1 MDRSVTDLLIDVREC
16 EPATN
21 SDLQE
26 RWGLHTGSAVAD
38 VLQNDLSEYVYRDEN
53 KRIRVRDDAPTEPAG
68 TSDWDTTDD
77 SHVPTESD
85 PPNPEQSAAA
95 NHAHIE
101 TEEQR
106 PGATEGS
113 HSLKTNRDVSPSSVG
128 ENASATATPGRDTTN
143 VDAGDSGVTFQTP
156 PAESDPG
163 GPCCESP
170 DYQAVPAGKRFRTA
184 DGRVGT
190 TEKGDRYCKSC
201 KAIVELDGTVYP

>member
-1 MDRSVTDLLIDVREC
+1 MDRSAADLLADVREC

-53 KRIRVRDDAPTEPAG
+53 KRIRVRDDAPTGAAG
-68 TSDWDTTDD
+68 TNDWGTTDD

-85 PPNPEQSAAA
+85 PPDPEQTAGMK
-95 NHAHIE
+95 NAHVD

-113 HSLKTNRDVSPSSVG
+113 QSLTTNRNVSPSSVG
-128 ENASATATPGRDTTN
+128 ANASATTTSGRDTTN
-143 VDAGDSGVTFQTP
+143 ADAGDSGVTFQTP
-156 PAESDPG
+156 LAHRSR
-163 GPCCESP
+163 SP
-170 DYQAVPAGKRFRTA
+170 SRAPVRRKHRCMACLCNK
-184 DGRVGT
+184 
-190 TEKGDRYCKSC
+190 
-201 KAIVELDGTVYP
+201 